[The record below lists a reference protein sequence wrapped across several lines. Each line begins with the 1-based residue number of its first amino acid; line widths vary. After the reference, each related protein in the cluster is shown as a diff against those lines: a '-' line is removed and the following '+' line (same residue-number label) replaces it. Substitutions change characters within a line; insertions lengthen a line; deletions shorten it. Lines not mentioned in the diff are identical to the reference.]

1 MTRKYQETHPWI
13 SFKIDLRQAS
23 PKFWMILGECQSKV
37 QHLAKVPLRP
47 STQKELHALYL
58 AKGVQATT
66 AIEGNTLT
74 EEQVREHLK
83 GQLQLPPSQQ
93 YLKQEIENVRHAC
106 NKIVREV
113 STGNI
118 PCISTNRITELNQMM
133 LKSLDLNEDVQPGR
147 LREHSVTVGAV
158 YRGAPAED
166 LPFLMDELANWLES
180 DNFKPTGEFADYGI
194 VLGVLKAIV
203 AHLYL
208 AWIHPFGDG
217 NGRTARLLEFQILLV
232 AGVPAPAAHLLSN
245 HYNQTRTVYYQ
256 QLDRAS
262 RSGGEVMPFIQYAI
276 EGFLDGLREQLEYVW
291 KQHLDIVW
299 RNYVHELFKE
309 KSGSVAERQRHLVLD
324 LSRAPEPVA
333 QSQISELSPR
343 LIKTYATKGAKTI
356 IRDLNELTRMELIEK
371 DNKGHYRARTELVFS
386 FLPAQIPNA

>member
-1 MTRKYQETHPWI
+1 M
-13 SFKIDLRQAS
+13 
-23 PKFWMILGECQSKV
+23 MLGECQSKV
-37 QHLAKVPLRP
+37 HHLAKVPLRP
-47 STQKELHALYL
+47 STQRELHALYL

-74 EEQVREHLK
+74 EEQVHQHLDGK
-83 GQLQLPPSQQ
+83 LQLPPSQQ

-106 NKIVREV
+106 NKIVREI

-118 PCISTNRITELNQMM
+118 PRITSARIAELNELM
-133 LKSLDLNEDVQPGR
+133 LKSLDLNKDVHPGQ
-147 LREHSVTVGAV
+147 LREHSVTVGTV

-166 LPFLMDELANWLES
+166 LPFLMGELTDWLES
-180 DNFKPTGEFADYGI
+180 DDFKPTGVFENYGI
-194 VLGVLKAIV
+194 ALGLIKAIA

-217 NGRTARLLEFQILLV
+217 NGRTARLLEFQILLA

-245 HYNQTRTVYYQ
+245 HYNQTRTAYYQ

-262 RSGGEVMPFIQYAI
+262 KTGGEVLPFIQYAI

-299 RNYVHELFKE
+299 RNYVHERFKE
-309 KSGSVAERQRHLVLD
+309 RSGTAADRQRHLVLD
-324 LSRAPEPVA
+324 LSRTPEPVL
-333 QSQISELSPR
+333 QSQVSELTPR
-343 LIKTYATKGAKTI
+343 LVKAFATKGSKTLA
-356 IRDLNELTRMELIEK
+356 RDLNELMRMELIER
-371 DNKGHYRARTELVFS
+371 DPEGRYRARTELVFS
-386 FLPAQIPNA
+386 FLPAQIPNV